1 MLLADLAMMP
11 TGSEPS
17 PPRSVRGPTSR
28 QKQSALQARFAGA
41 GGEFES
47 SSGRRGSCYPSH
59 CRRRQTP
66 GCRPNSANSSIRPPC
81 HIQDHEFRRN
91 APSQWLA
98 TRPNAAGHIEI
109 LSSLPNESVAP
120 TQWCLAGVFQ
130 NPDARQADL
139 AAMRVSGKCQMGSA
153 WYVREPHRIVRK
165 YNARPFRHEGGQQ
178 LLRPST
184 LYPGIRDTHQVNRV
198 IFDHHAP
205 AFVIKDGD
213 GMRAQCVRNFPR
225 PVEVIMIS

>member
-1 MLLADLAMMP
+1 MGQHPA
-11 TGSEPS
+11 E
-17 PPRSVRGPTSR
+17 
-28 QKQSALQARFAGA
+28 KQSALQARFAGA

-47 SSGRRGSCYPSH
+47 SSGRRGSCCPSH
-59 CRRRQTP
+59 GRRGQTP

-81 HIQDHEFRRN
+81 HIQHHEFRRN
-91 APSQWLA
+91 APSQWHA

-109 LSSLPNESVAP
+109 LSSLPNKSVPP

-165 YNARPFRHEGGQQ
+165 YNARPIRYEASQQ
-178 LLRPST
+178 LLSA
-184 LYPGIRDTHQVNRV
+184 LYTSIRNTHEINRM
-198 IFDHHAP
+198 IFDLHAP
-205 AFVIKDGD
+205 ALVIKAGD
-213 GMRAQCVRNFPR
+213 GMRAPCPRNFPR